1 MSDKPLA
8 FVIEDDHDMADIFS
22 AALDTAGFEVNM
34 IHDGQQAIT
43 RLDAEPHP
51 TLIVLDLHLPHV
63 SGVDIL
69 RQKIRATDSLA
80 HIPVIL
86 ATADDRLAME
96 IESDASIVLVKPISF
111 SQLSMLAQRLRSR
124 ISK

>member
-8 FVIEDDHDMADIFS
+8 FVIEDDPDMADIFS
-22 AALDTAGFEVNM
+22 AALDTAGFTVNTLR
-34 IHDGQQAIT
+34 DGQEAMA
-43 RLDAEPHP
+43 RLGIAPYP
-51 TLIVLDLHLPHV
+51 ALVVLDLHLPHI

-69 RQKIRATDSLA
+69 RDKIRATDGLA

-96 IESDASIVLVKPISF
+96 VESEANIVLVKPISF
-111 SQLSMLAQRLRSR
+111 SQLSLLAQRLRSR
-124 ISK
+124 IP